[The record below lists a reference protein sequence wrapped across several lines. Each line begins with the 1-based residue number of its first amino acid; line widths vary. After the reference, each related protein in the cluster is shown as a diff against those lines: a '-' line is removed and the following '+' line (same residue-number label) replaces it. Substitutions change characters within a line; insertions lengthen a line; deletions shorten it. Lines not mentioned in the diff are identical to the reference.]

1 MLDIFNKKKIE
12 DLRIVNEGLR
22 KQKQDLHEVVHSL
35 NTTIKILELD
45 KKIQAEKIDELYSLV
60 KVSLS
65 RLPEKRIV
73 ITDKEIEEFKCRG
86 EISKTH
92 EILSFSNIYQLLL
105 PEDYL
110 KEHQ

>member
-1 MLDIFNKKKIE
+1 MDIFNKKKIE
-12 DLRIVNEGLR
+12 DLRIVNKVLR
-22 KQKQDLHEVVHSL
+22 EQKQDLHEKIGSL
-35 NTTIKILELD
+35 NMTITILELD
-45 KKIQAEKIDELYSLV
+45 KKIQAEKIAELYNLV
-60 KVSLS
+60 KVLLS

-73 ITDKEIEEFKCRG
+73 ITNKEIEEFKGRG

>member
-1 MLDIFNKKKIE
+1 MDIFNKKKIE
-12 DLRIVNEGLR
+12 DLRIVNEVLR
-22 KQKQDLHEVVHSL
+22 EQKQDLHKKIGSL
-35 NTTIKILELD
+35 NTTIAILELD
-45 KKIQAEKIDELYSLV
+45 KKIQAKKIDELYTLV

-73 ITDKEIEEFKCRG
+73 ITNKEIEEFKGRG

>member
-1 MLDIFNKKKIE
+1 MDIFNKKKIKE
-12 DLRIVNEGLR
+12 LQILNGGLHV
-22 KQKQDLHEVVHSL
+22 QKARLYETVRSL
-35 NTTIKILELD
+35 NNTIETLESD
-45 KKIQAEKIDELYSLV
+45 KKIQAEKIDELYSLI
-60 KVSLS
+60 KVLLS

-73 ITDKEIEEFKCRG
+73 VTDKDIEEFKGQG

>member
-1 MLDIFNKKKIE
+1 MDILNKKKIKE
-12 DLRIVNEGLR
+12 LQILNDGLRI
-22 KQKQDLHEVVHSL
+22 QKQNLHEEIESL
-35 NTTIKILELD
+35 NTTIKILKLD
-45 KKIQAEKIDELYSLV
+45 KKIQAEKIDELYTLV

-73 ITDKEIEEFKCRG
+73 ITNKEIEEFMGRG